1 MTPAAR
7 GNGFDPASRL
17 STLEDGTQYLG
28 ARDRLLWFLQ
38 EQEEFSMTSQV
49 EGMSSAL
56 VVVKVTVAIQGGKKV
71 EALGS
76 AATNG
81 DYRAVETAETHA
93 LARALALLGYGTES
107 ALELDSGSA
116 ADAPARDRQ
125 KGNGKAPGSSGNG
138 QHRETV
144 DLPSW
149 ARLPAPG
156 KGPDG
161 NGKAPNEAGRG
172 VAADGEGRGER
183 DGHGMPPALICSD
196 CQGHIKEGKT
206 RDGTTLTADEVAE
219 RSRKQFSRPLCARC
233 LVKQM
238 AQSKPKEAKTA

>member
-1 MTPAAR
+1 MTSTAR

-17 STLEDGTQYLG
+17 STLEDGSQYLG

-38 EQEEFSMTSQV
+38 EQEQFSITSQV
-49 EGMSSAL
+49 DRMSSAL
-56 VVVKVTVAIQGGKKV
+56 VVVKVTLAIQGGKKV

-107 ALELDSGSA
+107 ALELDTGSA
-116 ADAPARDRQ
+116 ADAPTRVRQ
-125 KGNGKAPGSSGNG
+125 KRNGKALGDDGNG

-149 ARLPAPG
+149 AKLAASG
-156 KGPDG
+156 KNSDG
-161 NGKAPNEAGRG
+161 NGEAPNETKGG
-172 VAADGEGRGER
+172 VATDGEGRGSGG
-183 DGHGMPPALICSD
+183 GHEMPPALICSD
-196 CQGHIKEGKT
+196 CQGPIKEGKT
-206 RDGTTLTADEVAE
+206 RDGTTLSPDEVAE
-219 RSRKQFSRPLCARC
+219 RSRKQLGRPLCARC
-233 LVKQM
+233 LVKNM